1 MKLGGANNGVY
12 HSSSH
17 PIQTANA
24 RAAGLLV
31 DHYWFN
37 GRAASFA
44 EQARVIAGAGILDD
58 ELLWWDVESEGA
70 AKPRW
75 APAEVVSAA
84 VALEAAGIPVTRQGI
99 YLNQSDTF
107 SADWQPVVKLGLP
120 LWLAN
125 YGANNGQIS
134 GEPLANHW
142 KDVALWQYTSVAK
155 LPGYAGNLDMNTTRD
170 VWTVFKLQVA
180 LNRVINAGLVED
192 GQDGTNTRN
201 AVRKYQESRGL
212 KVDGVAGSDT
222 LTHLAQDFG
231 GIPEVKSG

>member
-1 MKLGGANNGVY
+1 VY

-37 GRAASFA
+37 GRDASFA
-44 EQARVIAGAGILDD
+44 EQARVIANAGIKDG
-58 ELLWWDVESEGA
+58 ELLWWDVESEGTKPHWTPGEVATA
-70 AKPRW
+70 AT
-75 APAEVVSAA
+75 
-84 VALEAAGIPVTRQGI
+84 ALEAAGIPVTRQGI
-99 YLNQSDTF
+99 YLS
-107 SADWQPVVKLGLP
+107 SAVTRAANWLPVVDLGLP
-120 LWLAN
+120 LWVAD
-125 YGANNGQIS
+125 YGQNNGVIS
-134 GEPLANHW
+134 SEPLANYW
-142 KDVALWQYTSVAK
+142 KDVVLWQYTSTAK

-180 LNRVINAGLVED
+180 LNRVIDAGLVED

-212 KVDGVAGSDT
+212 AVDGIAGRDT
-222 LTHLAQDFG
+222 LTRLAADFG